1 MEENDVERRA
11 LIHKFYQLYRPLQK
25 RRSLRYHMHFDVYGN
40 NFIEIWEYEGE
51 KKGRCICK
59 VKEETE
65 IECYKRA
72 VELLESYSGKE
83 TVRNGKR
90 AG

>member
-1 MEENDVERRA
+1 MEENNEERRE
-11 LIHKFYQLYRPLQK
+11 LINTFYRMYRPIQK
-25 RRSLRYHMHFDVYGN
+25 INGLRYHMHFDMYGN
-40 NFIEIWEYEGE
+40 NFIEIWKYEGDR
-51 KKGRCICK
+51 KKRCICK

-72 VELLESYSGKE
+72 IEMLKSYSGKE
-83 TVRNGKR
+83 TVNYEKR